1 MKKNIIITLLVS
13 LIMLSGCSGK
23 INNNS
28 DNSNAQSNTF
38 QITDLGVCSN
48 ENTSLPVNARVPWD
62 LIVVDGKIFVGI
74 GDFDSN
80 SGPTSI
86 WTYDDTIKKWTASAS
101 VDQEAIARFVNLN
114 GQTIALGTDPIGDPE
129 YADCYVLQN
138 GTWQT
143 FASIKGALHVFD
155 AEVYKGSTYYGLGA
169 ENNTSVVVKQDLTTG
184 THTDI
189 PLYKNG
195 VDVIAALEKTSNV
208 KNTRVYDL
216 FSVNGRLFC
225 AFSCSFTTGKTTIE
239 FFEFKNDKFEFCQ
252 AFKNANLKMNKTV
265 KNQVL
270 FNCDAVYDNSCFLS
284 LGDLYKTDNFIK
296 FDKIDVPNNA
306 CVTDMYV
313 EKVNGQETLYVL
325 ATVKEDEEFKNVIFT
340 LVDDKL
346 TELFSFS
353 SSASALSFVKCDNV
367 FYVGLGDAESENADN
382 GRILKIEYCAE

>member
-1 MKKNIIITLLVS
+1 MKKNIIIALLVS

-28 DNSNAQSNTF
+28 DNSNAQGRTF
-38 QITDLGVCSN
+38 EITDLGICSI
-48 ENTSLPVNARVPWD
+48 ENTSLPMNARVPWD
-62 LIVVDGKIFVGI
+62 LIVVDGKIFVGT

-80 SGPTSI
+80 FGPTQI

-184 THTDI
+184 TYTDI

-195 VDVIAALEKTSNV
+195 VDVIATLEKTSNV

-239 FFEFKNDKFEFCQ
+239 FFELKDDKFEFCQ
-252 AFKNANLKMNKTV
+252 AFKNANLKMNKIV

-270 FNCDAVYDNSCFLS
+270 LNSDAAYKTSCYLS
-284 LGDLYKTDNFIK
+284 LGDLYKTENFIQ
-296 FDKIDVPNNA
+296 FNKIDVPNNA

-313 EKVNGQETLYVL
+313 EKSNGQETLYVL
-325 ATVKEDEEFKNVIFT
+325 ATIKEREEFKNLIFT
-340 LVDDKL
+340 MVDDKL
-346 TELFSFS
+346 IELFSFN
-353 SSASALSFVKCDNV
+353 SSASALSFAKNNNA
-367 FYVGLGDAESENADN
+367 FYLGLGSAESENSDN
-382 GRILKIEYCAE
+382 GRILKIEHCTE

>member
-1 MKKNIIITLLVS
+1 MKKNVIIVLLVS
-13 LIMLSGCSGK
+13 IIMLSGCSGR

-28 DNSNAQSNTF
+28 DNSNAQGNTF
-38 QITDLGVCSN
+38 QITDLGICSN

-62 LIVVDGKIFVGI
+62 LIVVDGKIFVGT
-74 GDFDSN
+74 GDFDFN

-86 WTYDDTIKKWTASAS
+86 WTYDDATAKWTSSAS

-129 YADCYVLQN
+129 YANCYALES

-143 FASIKGALHVFD
+143 FSSVKALHVFD
-155 AEVYKGSTYYGLGA
+155 AEAHNGSIYYGLGCK
-169 ENNTSVVVKQDLTTG
+169 NNASVIVKQDLTTG
-184 THTDI
+184 TYIDI
-189 PLYKNG
+189 QLYKNG

-208 KNTRVYDL
+208 KNKRVYDL

-225 AFSCSFTTGKTTIE
+225 AFSCSYSTGKTTIE
-239 FFEFKNDKFEFCQ
+239 FFELKDDKFEFCQ
-252 AFKNANLKMNKTV
+252 AFKNANLKMNKIV

-270 FNCDAVYDNSCFLS
+270 FNSDATYKNSCYLS
-284 LGDLYKTDNFIK
+284 LGDLYKTENFIQ

-313 EKVNGQETLYVL
+313 EKGNGQETLYVL
-325 ATVKEDEEFKNVIFT
+325 ATVKDSEGFKNVIFT

-346 TELFSFS
+346 TELFSFNY
-353 SSASALSFVKCDNV
+353 SASALSFAKCDNV

-382 GRILKIEYCAE
+382 GRILKIEHCAE